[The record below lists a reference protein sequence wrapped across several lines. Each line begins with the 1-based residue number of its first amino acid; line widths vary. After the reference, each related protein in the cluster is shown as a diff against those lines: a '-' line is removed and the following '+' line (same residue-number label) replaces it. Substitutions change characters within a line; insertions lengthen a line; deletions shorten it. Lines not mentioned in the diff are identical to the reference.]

1 MKGNEHHEKQPGS
14 VELNLWKQLTGLL
27 KTGIS
32 YGEFSSYMC
41 SFSLELSIS
50 SKPQGDQDTPVPYI
64 SGLVKVMG

>member
-1 MKGNEHHEKQPGS
+1 MKGNEHHETLPGS

-32 YGEFSSYMC
+32 YGEFLSYMC

-50 SKPQGDQDTPVPYI
+50 SKPQGDRDTPVPYI
-64 SGLVKVMG
+64 SGLVKVTG